1 MEDTDINVLSVE
13 NLNSKFYNMQRRIKN
28 MKNNWKLV
36 LIIGAGVIAVI
47 LLCVFGIQSSQNKA
61 FALEEQ
67 VNTAQSD
74 IKVQEKRRVD
84 LVYNLA
90 DCVKQYDRHEAETLT
105 AIVEGRGSTG
115 DIENVTTAIAAVSE
129 AYPEL
134 KSNENYKQLMNELS
148 MTENLIAEY
157 RSNYN
162 KQIKVYNRYIRKFP
176 TRIFLDWLGYE
187 VQEYTYLDYDA
198 PETAPQNLFE
208 E

>member
-1 MEDTDINVLSVE
+1 M
-13 NLNSKFYNMQRRIKN
+13 SK
-28 MKNNWKLV
+28 WKLP

-47 LLCVFGIQSSQNKA
+47 LLCVFGVQSSQNKA
-61 FALEEQ
+61 IALEEQ

-90 DCVKQYDRHEAETLT
+90 DCVKQYDKHEADTLT
-105 AIVEGRGSTG
+105 AIAEGRGSTG
-115 DIENVTTAIAAVSE
+115 DIENVTTAITAVSE

-134 KSNENYKQLMNELS
+134 KSNENYKQLMNELA

-162 KQIKVYNRYIRKFP
+162 KQIKEYNRYVRKFP
-176 TRIFLDWLGYE
+176 TRMFLDTLGYE
-187 VQEYTYLDYDA
+187 FMDYQYLDYNA
-198 PETAPQNLFE
+198 PSDAPQNLFD
-208 E
+208 